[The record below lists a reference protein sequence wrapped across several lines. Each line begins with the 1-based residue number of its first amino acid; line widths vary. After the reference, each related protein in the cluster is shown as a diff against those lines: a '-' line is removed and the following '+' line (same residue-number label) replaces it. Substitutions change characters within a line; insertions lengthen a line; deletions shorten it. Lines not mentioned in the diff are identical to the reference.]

1 MREMEVHT
9 SPEFVLISLGADVVI
24 RKDQCIAL
32 EPYQALQLA
41 ANLEEAVD
49 EMKKA
54 QEDG

>member
-1 MREMEVHT
+1 MEVHT